1 MTEAKSVLASV
12 TAIPVKVIKT
22 LLSSYQIPDPLP
34 WTQLAAPLAASE
46 DTLARLDE
54 RLAKSPIR
62 DGWIARTHF
71 SDAAACLW
79 LEGELVHLEDLVL
92 HDAGMDVR
100 APTHELIRAHAV
112 LRARRRIA
120 TAKPDWALSRTG
132 LASLRGRDGK
142 GDGDEGIEEDIDA
155 PDDANE
161 GIEEAEPSGSLHD
174 TDPRLAAAFAA
185 VDAANANAA
194 RTLAGKTRAG
204 LERDPLVYD
213 LDWDEDAR
221 LDEWRAVVEQT
232 RTLPPTLAAAI
243 AAEAWSA
250 IAPLQHTPWLGRL
263 LAASMLCARAK
274 TRWHLPCLQE
284 GLKAIPLE
292 RRRPRNPASRLAVQ
306 LEAMTAV
313 AAAGLKNHDRW
324 LTART
329 LPVRKLDGRRSTS
342 RLPAL
347 VDYVFTRPLVSAG
360 MIARE
365 LGITARAAQD
375 LVGELGLR
383 EATGRGRYRA
393 WGIP

>member
-132 LASLRGRDGK
+132 LASLRG
-142 GDGDEGIEEDIDA
+142 
-155 PDDANE
+155 
-161 GIEEAEPSGSLHD
+161 
-174 TDPRLAAAFAA
+174 
-185 VDAANANAA
+185 
-194 RTLAGKTRAG
+194 
-204 LERDPLVYD
+204 
-213 LDWDEDAR
+213 
-221 LDEWRAVVEQT
+221 
-232 RTLPPTLAAAI
+232 
-243 AAEAWSA
+243 
-250 IAPLQHTPWLGRL
+250 
-263 LAASMLCARAK
+263 
-274 TRWHLPCLQE
+274 
-284 GLKAIPLE
+284 
-292 RRRPRNPASRLAVQ
+292 
-306 LEAMTAV
+306 
-313 AAAGLKNHDRW
+313 
-324 LTART
+324 
-329 LPVRKLDGRRSTS
+329 
-342 RLPAL
+342 
-347 VDYVFTRPLVSAG
+347 
-360 MIARE
+360 
-365 LGITARAAQD
+365 
-375 LVGELGLR
+375 
-383 EATGRGRYRA
+383 TGRAMGTRV
-393 WGIP
+393 